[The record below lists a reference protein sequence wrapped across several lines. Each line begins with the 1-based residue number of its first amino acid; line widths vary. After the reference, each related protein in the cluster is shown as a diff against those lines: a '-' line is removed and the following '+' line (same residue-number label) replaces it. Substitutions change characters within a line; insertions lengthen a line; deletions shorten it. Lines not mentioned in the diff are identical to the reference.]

1 MSIASSFYSALSGM
15 DVNGVAMQVIGDNI
29 ANLHTTGFKGSSV
42 AFEDVLGM
50 SLEGIG
56 GSNRLGVGAKVS
68 SMDGTFTQGTMVT
81 TSVGTDVAI
90 NGKGFFCLRDEN
102 TNEKFYTRA
111 GHFSVNSDG
120 YLVNNQGH
128 IVQGYQ
134 YDANGT
140 TLVETLADIRVEQT
154 SMVPP
159 KVTDE
164 VDASLNLDSTRPVLA
179 GGWLI
184 TDPGG
189 TSDYSTAIKIYDTLG
204 ESHNIQVYFTK
215 TAAQT
220 WSWNAVIDGGDVN
233 GGTAGTPV
241 LYGTGSLAFN
251 ASGVLTTAMPVNF
264 RTAAVTF
271 KNGIVASDTDINF
284 TGSTQYGSASAIQT
298 LTQNGYTAGNIS
310 GVSINSDGTIVGNYT
325 NGTTKNIAQLA
336 LADFTNLYGL
346 NKNGA
351 MLYVP
356 TPKSGEA
363 IYNKP
368 GAGGAGTISSSML
381 EESNVDLAAE
391 FIKMIIT
398 QRGYQANSKVISTV
412 DEMMAQLISV
422 K

>member
-15 DVNGVAMQVIGDNI
+15 DSNGVAMQVIGDNI
-29 ANLHTTGFKGSSV
+29 ANLHTAGFKGSSV
-42 AFEDVLGM
+42 NFEDVLGM

-68 SMDGTFTQGTMVT
+68 SMDGAFTQGTMVT

-90 NGKGFFCLRDEN
+90 NGKGFFVLRDEE

-111 GHFSVNSDG
+111 GHFSVNNDG
-120 YLVNNQGH
+120 YFVNNQGH
-128 IVQGYQ
+128 VVQGYL
-134 YDANGT
+134 YDADGT
-140 TLVETLADIRVEQT
+140 DLMETLADIQIQQT

-159 KVTDE
+159 KVTGE
-164 VDASLNLDSTRPVLA
+164 VDISLNLDSTKAPGA
-179 GGWLI
+179 WLI

-189 TSDYSTAIKIYDTLG
+189 TSHYSTAVKIYDTLG
-204 ESHNIQVYFTK
+204 EDHNIQVYFTK
-215 TAAQT
+215 TAPQA

-241 LYGTGSLAFN
+241 LYGTGNLAFS
-251 ASGVLTTAMPVNF
+251 ASGALTTAMPVAF
-264 RTAAVTF
+264 RTAAITF
-271 KNGIVASDTDINF
+271 RNGIVASNTNVDYA
-284 TGSTQYGSASAIQT
+284 GSTQYGSASAIQT
-298 LTQNGYTAGNIS
+298 LTQDGYAAGNIS
-310 GVSINSDGTIVGNYT
+310 GVSINADGTIVGNYT
-325 NGTTKNIAQLA
+325 NGTVKNIAQLA

-346 NKNGA
+346 RKNGA

-356 TPKSGEA
+356 TTKSGEA

-368 GAGGAGTISSSML
+368 GAGGAGTVSSSML

-412 DEMMAQLISV
+412 DEMMAQLISI

>member
-15 DVNGVAMQVIGDNI
+15 DSNGIAMQVIGDNI
-29 ANLHTTGFKGSSV
+29 ANLHTTGFKGTSV

-56 GSNRLGVGAKVS
+56 GSNRLGVGTRVS
-68 SMDGTFTQGTMVT
+68 SMDAAFTQGTMVT
-81 TSVGTDVAI
+81 TSIGTDVAI
-90 NGKGFFCLRDEN
+90 NGKGFFVLKDDA
-102 TNEKFYTRA
+102 TGEKFYTRA
-111 GHFSVNSDG
+111 GHFSVNKDG
-120 YLVNNQGH
+120 YLVNNQGY
-128 IVQGYQ
+128 IVQGYS
-134 YDANGT
+134 YDDGS
-140 TLVETLADIRVEQT
+140 LIETLEDIRIQQS
-154 SMVPP
+154 SMIPP
-159 KVTDE
+159 KVTGE
-164 VDASLNLDSTRPVLA
+164 VDTSLNLDSTKSTGVWNIA
-179 GGWLI
+179 
-184 TDPGG
+184 DPGG
-189 TSDYSTAIKIYDTLG
+189 TSHYSTAVKIYDTLG

-215 TAAQT
+215 TAAPQT

-233 GGTAGTPV
+233 GGVAGTPV
-241 LYGTGSLAFN
+241 LFGTGSIAFD
-251 ASGVLTTAMPVNF
+251 ASGTLTTAMPVAF
-264 RTAAVTF
+264 RTAAITF
-271 KNGIVASDTDINF
+271 KNGIAAGNVNIDY

-298 LTQNGYTAGNIS
+298 LTQDGYAAGNIS
-310 GVSINSDGTIVGNYT
+310 GVSINADGTIVGNYT
-325 NGTTKNIAQLA
+325 NGTTQNIAQLA

-346 NKNGA
+346 RKNGA

-356 TPKSGEA
+356 TTKSGEA